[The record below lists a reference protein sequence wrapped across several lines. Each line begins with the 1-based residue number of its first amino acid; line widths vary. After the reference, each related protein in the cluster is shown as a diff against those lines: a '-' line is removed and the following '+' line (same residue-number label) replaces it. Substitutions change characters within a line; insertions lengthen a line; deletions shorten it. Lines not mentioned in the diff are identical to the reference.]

1 MHIQKR
7 TKVGKEIKMRSQVK
21 INGENNRIL
30 IKLNEEASQEEIIES
45 IKKKLVSLKKL
56 YKEENNPIL
65 ITGKILKQS
74 EMLEIRNLI
83 NSKIDVKVD
92 FDSPKTLGLHGIKKT
107 FDKEIESSE
116 TKFFR
121 GSVRS
126 GQRIEYEGSIV
137 ILGDVNGGA
146 EIIAGDNVIVVGVL
160 RGLAHAGANGNKK
173 AIIAAASIEC
183 KQIRIA
189 DIIKEMEEEK
199 DEEGNIII
207 PTRKTYAS
215 VEGEEII
222 LE

>member
-1 MHIQKR
+1 
-7 TKVGKEIKMRSQVK
+7 MRSCVK
-21 INGENNRIL
+21 INGEKNKIL
-30 IKLNEEASQEEIIES
+30 IKLNEEATQEELVES
-45 IKKKLVSLKKL
+45 LKKKLAQLKKL
-56 YKEENNPIL
+56 YKESNMPIF
-65 ITGKILKQS
+65 ITGKILKNS

-92 FDSPKTLGLHGIKKT
+92 FDSPKTLGLQEIKKS
-107 FDKEIESSE
+107 FNKDIETSE
-116 TKFFR
+116 TKFFK

-137 ILGDVNGGA
+137 VLGDVNGGA
-146 EIIAGDNVIVVGVL
+146 EIIAGDNVVIVGVL
-160 RGLAHAGANGNKK
+160 RGLAHAGAKGNKK

-189 DIIKEMEEEK
+189 NIIKEMEDEY
-199 DEEGNIII
+199 DEEGNLII

-215 VEGEEII
+215 VEEEKIV

>member
-1 MHIQKR
+1 
-7 TKVGKEIKMRSQVK
+7 MRSCVK
-21 INGENNRIL
+21 INGEKSKIL
-30 IKLNEEASQEEIIES
+30 IRLKEEATQDEIMES
-45 IKKKLVSLKKL
+45 LKKKLTELKKL
-56 YKEENNPIL
+56 YKEENNPIF
-65 ITGKILKQS
+65 ITGKILKNS
-74 EMLEIRNLI
+74 EMLAIKNLI

-92 FDSPKTLGLHGIKKT
+92 FDSPKTLGLHGIKKS
-107 FDKEIESSE
+107 FDKEIESSD

-137 ILGDVNGGA
+137 VLGDVNGGA
-146 EIIAGDNVIVVGVL
+146 EIIAGDNVVVVGVL
-160 RGLAHAGANGNKK
+160 RGLAHAGAKGNKK

-189 DIIKEMEEEK
+189 NIIKEMEEEK

-207 PTRKTYAS
+207 QTRKTYAS
-215 VEGEEII
+215 VEEEKII